1 MGKIVKYCSSCDEGF
16 AEKFTFC
23 PDCGAS
29 LQAFEMNPLSGEI
42 APEPQTPEI
51 IAAASGEAV
60 ESAPFEHVEVP
71 AAIEESFRQE
81 EETPEIVEPE
91 QEEDGNGYH
100 PEAAF
105 EGPEEIP
112 ATAAYSA
119 EEFRSADTSVNDG
132 GHFVADEAYKITIVE
147 EKNSKQRNELLLG
160 TLALMVTLLLSG
172 TVYSLFSKE
181 LGVGAIG
188 MEDSIAYVGE
198 VVDTPIE
205 EEKIKQE
212 HKNNSG
218 GGGGGGNNEKTPASK
233 GADPAMMEKPLVAPS
248 THMDRLTNPT
258 LTMPVGV
265 KGPNQPKVDPYQNY
279 GTRLGAIDG
288 LSDGPGSGG
297 GIGTGRGGGVGSG
310 LNSGIGSGSNGGMGG
325 GTGGGIGDGD
335 RGGIPGG
342 PPPSVKKVTTA
353 MVITSKPRP
362 NYTDEARTNN
372 VQGTVRL
379 RVTFLASGQIGS
391 VSPVTTLPH
400 GLTEQAIAA
409 ARNIRFEPMKVNGVP
424 QNVTKQVEYTFSI
437 Y

>member
-1 MGKIVKYCSSCDEGF
+1 
-16 AEKFTFC
+16 
-23 PDCGAS
+23 
-29 LQAFEMNPLSGEI
+29 
-42 APEPQTPEI
+42 
-51 IAAASGEAV
+51 
-60 ESAPFEHVEVP
+60 
-71 AAIEESFRQE
+71 
-81 EETPEIVEPE
+81 
-91 QEEDGNGYH
+91 
-100 PEAAF
+100 
-105 EGPEEIP
+105 
-112 ATAAYSA
+112 
-119 EEFRSADTSVNDG
+119 
-132 GHFVADEAYKITIVE
+132 
-147 EKNSKQRNELLLG
+147 
-160 TLALMVTLLLSG
+160 
-172 TVYSLFSKE
+172 
-181 LGVGAIG
+181 
-188 MEDSIAYVGE
+188 
-198 VVDTPIE
+198 
-205 EEKIKQE
+205 
-212 HKNNSG
+212 
-218 GGGGGGNNEKTPASK
+218 
-233 GADPAMMEKPLVAPS
+233 MMEKPLVAPS

>member
-51 IAAASGEAV
+51 IAAANGEAV
-60 ESAPFEHVEVP
+60 EPASFEHVEVP
-71 AAIEESFRQE
+71 AAVEESFRQE
-81 EETPEIVEPE
+81 EVTPEIVGPE
-91 QEEDGNGYH
+91 QEENGNGFH
-100 PEAAF
+100 TEAAF
-105 EGPEEIP
+105 EEPEVP
-112 ATAAYSA
+112 ATVSYSA
-119 EEFRSADTSVNDG
+119 EEFKAADTSVNDG
-132 GHFVADEAYKITIVE
+132 GHFAADEAYKITIVE

-188 MEDSIAYVGE
+188 SEDSIAYVGE
-198 VVDTPIE
+198 VVDTPME
-205 EEKIKQE
+205 EEKIKQQE
-212 HKNNSG
+212 KNNAG

-233 GADPAMMEKPLVAPS
+233 GADPAMMEKPLVAPTS
-248 THMDRLTNPT
+248 HADRLTNPT

-265 KGPNQPKVDPYQNY
+265 KGPDQPKVDPYQKY
-279 GTRLGAIDG
+279 GLKLGALG
-288 LSDGPGSGG
+288 ESDGPGTGG
-297 GIGTGRGGGVGSG
+297 GIGTGRNGGVGSG
-310 LNSGIGSGSNGGMGG
+310 LNSGLGSGSNGVAGSGD
-325 GTGGGIGDGD
+325 GGGIGPGS
-335 RGGIPGG
+335 GPGG
-342 PPPSVKKVTTA
+342 YGAPPPLKKVTTSI
-353 MVITSKPRP
+353 VITSKPRP

-391 VSPVTTLPH
+391 ISPVTTLPH

-409 ARNIRFEPMKVNGVP
+409 ARNIRFEPQKVNGVA
-424 QNVTKQVEYTFSI
+424 QTVTKQVEYTFSI